1 MKLYF
6 VRHGKTV
13 WNLERR
19 FQGMTGDSPLL
30 KESHEEIKALGQYL
44 SDVDFKQVLSSPSK
58 RAHDTAKGII
68 AVNSSPKEIELDSR
82 LYEWNLGSLEGR
94 EIELV
99 GQEFPQALHAFRNNP
114 QAFDGKPFDA
124 ENVDDVIARISQLV
138 KELAENEDLKDDD
151 KLLLVGHG
159 AALTSALQSL
169 LRVPHDRLRKDG
181 ILSNSSLTIL
191 DVKSQDQI
199 ELVEWNKTV

>member
-30 KESHEEIKALGQYL
+30 EESHAEIKALGDYL
-44 SDVDFKQVLSSPSK
+44 SNVEFKQVLSSPSK
-58 RAHDTAKGII
+58 RAYDTAKGIVE
-68 AVNSSPKEIELDSR
+68 VNALPKEIEKDER

-94 EIELV
+94 EIEKV
-99 GQEFPQALHAFRNNP
+99 GQEYPDALHAFRNNP
-114 QAFDGKPFDA
+114 EAFQGQIFDA
-124 ENVDDVIARISQLV
+124 ENVDDVIARISHLV
-138 KELAENEDLKDDD
+138 RELAEDENLAEDDNV
-151 KLLLVGHG
+151 LLVGHG
-159 AALTSALQSL
+159 AALTSSLQSL
-169 LRVPHDRLRKDG
+169 LGVPKSRLRKDG

-191 DVKSQDQI
+191 DVKNLDQI
-199 ELVEWNKTV
+199 ELIEWNKTV